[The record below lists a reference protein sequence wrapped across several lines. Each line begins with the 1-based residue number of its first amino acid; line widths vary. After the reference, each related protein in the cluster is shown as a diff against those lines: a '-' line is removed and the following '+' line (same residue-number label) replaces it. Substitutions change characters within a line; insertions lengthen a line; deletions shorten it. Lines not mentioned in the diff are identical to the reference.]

1 MEFLVRIEIGWP
13 PGEDEERRQ
22 ELIARETV
30 RASELAASGNLVRLW
45 RSVGSWGNIGI
56 WSATDATQ
64 LQALLASLPLFPWM
78 RISVEPLAIHPS
90 DPQRGQSAAAPSGRQ
105 APAWSPGTEGLTR

>member
-13 PGEDEERRQ
+13 PGEDEVRRQ
-22 ELIARETV
+22 DLIARETV

-56 WSATDATQ
+56 WEATDATE
-64 LQALLASLPLFPWM
+64 LQALLSSLPLFPWM
-78 RISVEPLAIHPS
+78 RIGAEPLAVHPS
-90 DPQRGQSAAAPSGRQ
+90 DPPGAKSAPSPGRRS
-105 APAWSPGTEGLTR
+105 PAEILDMKE